1 MQVVRRSGHMAD
13 VVSIDYKTADIS
25 ATAGKDYEATEGTLT
40 FQVGRRTMQSTTCT
54 RTVHVHV
61 HVACT
66 WTCTCTCMHMLHAH
80 VAHVHHVMYHAT
92 HHVTSR

>member
-61 HVACT
+61 ACA
-66 WTCTCTCMHMLHAH
+66 CCMHMLHMHMHMHMHMQHAH
-80 VAHVHHVMYHAT
+80 VTCTCCMHMHMCT
-92 HHVTSR
+92 T